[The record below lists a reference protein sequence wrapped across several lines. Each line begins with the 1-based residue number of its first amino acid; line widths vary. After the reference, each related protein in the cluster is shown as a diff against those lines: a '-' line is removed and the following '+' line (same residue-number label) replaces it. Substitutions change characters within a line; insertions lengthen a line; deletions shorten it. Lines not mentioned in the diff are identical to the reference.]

1 MTKTY
6 RYRGLSRV
14 LHIIVDSTQISLWGV
29 EANYPGS
36 DNGYL
41 TDVADDL
48 LPDALA
54 IGRRAAQRLCAALS
68 NLEARA

>member
-1 MTKTY
+1 M
-6 RYRGLSRV
+6 

-36 DNGYL
+36 DNAHL

-48 LPDALA
+48 LPDAIV
-54 IGRRAAQRLCAALS
+54 IGRRAAQRLCATLS
-68 NLEARA
+68 NLEART